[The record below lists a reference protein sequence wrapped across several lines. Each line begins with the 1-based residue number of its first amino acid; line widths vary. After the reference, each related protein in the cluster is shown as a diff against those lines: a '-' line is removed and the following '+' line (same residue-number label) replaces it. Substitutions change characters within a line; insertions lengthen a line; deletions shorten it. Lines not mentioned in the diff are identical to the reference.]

1 MRGKVMGML
10 EDEGES
16 GKTQSKRHQ
25 CFCLSM
31 RSVCVCLSGQVVPQS
46 KLSLHGCYLS
56 SKIFRGNVGVVG
68 LART

>member
-16 GKTQSKRHQ
+16 GKTQSKQHQ

-31 RSVCVCLSGQVVPQS
+31 HCVCVCFSGQVVQQS

-68 LART
+68 STQT